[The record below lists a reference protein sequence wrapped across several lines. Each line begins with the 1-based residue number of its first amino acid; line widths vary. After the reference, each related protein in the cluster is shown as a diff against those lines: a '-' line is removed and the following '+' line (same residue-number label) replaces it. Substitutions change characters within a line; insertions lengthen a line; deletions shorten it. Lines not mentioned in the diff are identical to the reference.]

1 MMKQPSGHLPSNLEY
16 LLEDNRLKRGT
27 ATPESIAALWQ
38 KAVESARDS
47 ELPGIS
53 IDGALRAA
61 YDAGHAAALA
71 LLAAHGFRTGSGRGH
86 HEVAF
91 SVAAALGGE
100 GLEELVPD
108 SAEVRGLRH
117 GSMYDPRKATA
128 EDRDHAREWMRRTLP
143 AIRRALLKTLPSL
156 SSRLENYPPKPR
168 DSTS

>member
-1 MMKQPSGHLPSNLEY
+1 MMKQSSGHLPSNLEY

-71 LLAAHGFRTGSGRGH
+71 HVASRTQARFSTIQPSPGRPGS
-86 HEVAF
+86 
-91 SVAAALGGE
+91 LG
-100 GLEELVPD
+100 
-108 SAEVRGLRH
+108 
-117 GSMYDPRKATA
+117 
-128 EDRDHAREWMRRTLP
+128 
-143 AIRRALLKTLPSL
+143 
-156 SSRLENYPPKPR
+156 
-168 DSTS
+168 